1 MDQEEGRTSAI
12 IKKLIL
18 LENDP
23 KNYSKF
29 EEYIAIL
36 NQKKEDN

>member
-1 MDQEEGRTSAI
+1 MDQGEARNIEITE
-12 IKKLIL
+12 KLIL
-18 LENDP
+18 LEDDP

-36 NQKKEDN
+36 NQKKEGD